1 MPTLKRREAEDAVA
15 VLDELIPLRNA
26 SHADVLEYC
35 VDIPIRYAECFARLI
50 DGRKVA
56 LQEPRKFVGWSGHNA
71 SRSLLF
77 RGKSSTLELDIGE
90 TGDRP
95 LPGKIRNIVFEFLAP
110 RSADTMRKFIGIDG
124 SLLYQPAS

>member
-1 MPTLKRREAEDAVA
+1 MPTLKRQEAEDAVA

-35 VDIPIRYAECFARLI
+35 VDIPIRYAECFARLA

-56 LQEPRKFVGWSGHNA
+56 LQEPRKFVGWSGHSA

-77 RGKSSTLELDIGE
+77 RGKSSTLELDIGDA
-90 TGDRP
+90 GNKS
-95 LPGKIRNIVFEFLAP
+95 LPGKIRNIIFEFLAP
-110 RSADTMRKFIGIDG
+110 RSADSMRKFIGIDG
-124 SLLYQPAS
+124 SLLYQAAS

>member
-1 MPTLKRREAEDAVA
+1 MPTLKRQEAEDAVA

-35 VDIPIRYAECFARLI
+35 VDIPIRYAECFARLT

-71 SRSLLF
+71 NRSLLF

-90 TGDRP
+90 TDDKS
-95 LPGKIRNIVFEFLAP
+95 LPGKVRNIIFEFLAP

-124 SLLYQPAS
+124 SMLYQPAS